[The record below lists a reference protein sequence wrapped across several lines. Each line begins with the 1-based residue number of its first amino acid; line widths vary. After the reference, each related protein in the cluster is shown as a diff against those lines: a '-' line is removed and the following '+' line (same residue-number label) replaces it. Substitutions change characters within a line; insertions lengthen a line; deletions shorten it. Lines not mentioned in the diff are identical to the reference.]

1 MGAVIPALI
10 GGLALAVVS
19 SKATRFRPSLPLLNG
34 LRWLRAGLASALL
47 ERLLGQLASGSMRS
61 ELVTRSPDDPAPADS
76 SLHQPK
82 PDPLISAQHSLDEA
96 AR

>member
-19 SKATRFRPSLPLLNG
+19 SKATRLRPSLPLLNG

-61 ELVTRSPDDPAPADS
+61 ELVTRSPDDAAPADF

>member
-19 SKATRFRPSLPLLNG
+19 SKATRFRPSLPLLSG

-61 ELVTRSPDDPAPADS
+61 ELVTRSPDDAAPADF